1 MHVGS
6 LGLAR
11 PRLPHPGFGSG
22 AQVWIFRHGEVA
34 EAFQGLAYGGMDV
47 DLSESGHG
55 ESVALAARFRGFP
68 FRAVVASTLVRA
80 RTLGELL
87 SKESG
92 APLETSPG
100 LVEIFRGRFQGRP
113 MKELL
118 AQHERELAAIYDD
131 PWNCRVHGG
140 ETDADVLARAWPVL
154 ESALTRHGGP
164 LAIACHYN
172 VVRNLVAH
180 ALGLEP
186 NASFRVRVDLTA
198 GVLLEDAPGG
208 WRLLRANVRSP
219 GRTRAATR

>member
-1 MHVGS
+1 MQVGS

-34 EAFQGLAYGGMDV
+34 EDFQGLAYGGMDV
-47 DLSESGHG
+47 PLSESGHG

-154 ESALTRHGGP
+154 ESALARHGGP

-198 GVLLEDAPGG
+198 GVLLEDTPGG

-219 GRTRAATR
+219 GRARAATR

>member
-1 MHVGS
+1 MTHG
-6 LGLAR
+6 LHELAR
-11 PRLPHPGFGSG
+11 PRRAHSGFGSG

-34 EAFQGLAYGGMDV
+34 EEFQGLAYGGMDV
-47 DLSESGHG
+47 PLSESGQR
-55 ESVALAARFRGFP
+55 ESVSLATRFRGTP
-68 FRAVVASTLVRA
+68 FRAVIASTLVRA

-87 SKESG
+87 AQQTG
-92 APLETSPG
+92 AQLETSPG

-118 AQHERELAAIYDD
+118 AQHEAELAAIYDD
-131 PWNCRVHGG
+131 PWNYRAHGG

-154 ESALTRHGGP
+154 ESALARHGGP

-180 ALGLEP
+180 ALGIEP
-186 NASFRVRVDLTA
+186 HASFRVRVDLTA

-219 GRTRAATR
+219 GRTRSATR